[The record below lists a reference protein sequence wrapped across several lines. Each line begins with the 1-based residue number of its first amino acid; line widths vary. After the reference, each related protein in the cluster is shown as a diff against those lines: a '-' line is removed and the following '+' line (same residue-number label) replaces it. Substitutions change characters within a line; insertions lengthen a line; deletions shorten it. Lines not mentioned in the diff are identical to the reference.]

1 MAGAVIHWFLF
12 QIYKFKNNIFQIVKR
27 KGKKKVIQFTLAVI
41 ELSQRNRSLY
51 ITFKQTTF

>member
-41 ELSQRNRSLY
+41 EPSQRNRSLY
-51 ITFKQTTF
+51 IKF